1 MGIYPIPD
9 FAMDLS
15 SRSPFRIV
23 LLATGGTIEKS
34 YDAAE
39 GSLTLDVPVIDTL
52 LATLEQPD
60 VCVDL
65 RRIMSIDSLEMGEA
79 ERAEVVA
86 AARAALAEDD
96 VDAVVITH
104 GTDTLA
110 RTAETLAARLDMPS
124 RPVVLTGAMRPY
136 RVADSDAA
144 QNVAQALMA
153 ARLLAPGVYA
163 AFHGRV
169 IPAGRIV
176 KDYERLTLIESA
188 A

>member
-1 MGIYPIPD
+1 M
-9 FAMDLS
+9 FRAFNMNVS

-34 YDAAE
+34 YDATA
-39 GSLTLDVPVIDTL
+39 GALTLDRPVIETL
-52 LATLEQPD
+52 LAHLDQPD
-60 VCVDL
+60 VRIEV
-65 RRIMSIDSLEMGEA
+65 RRVMSIDSLAMGEA

-86 AARAALAEDD
+86 AARDCLAADD
-96 VDAVVITH
+96 ADAIVITH

-110 RTAETLAARLDMPS
+110 RTAEALAEALDGPGC
-124 RPVVLTGAMRPY
+124 PIVLTGAMRPY

-144 QNVAQALMA
+144 QNVAQAVMA
-153 ARLLAPGVYA
+153 ARLVVPGVYA

-176 KDYERLTLIESA
+176 KDYERLTLVEA
-188 A
+188 ET

>member
-1 MGIYPIPD
+1 MTV
-9 FAMDLS
+9 S

-34 YDAAE
+34 YDAAA
-39 GSLTLDVPVIDTL
+39 GTLTLDTPVIETL
-52 LATLEQPD
+52 LAGLDQPD
-60 VCVDL
+60 VQIEV
-65 RRIMSIDSLEMGEA
+65 RRLMSIDSLDMGEA
-79 ERAEVVA
+79 ERTEVVA
-86 AARAALAEDD
+86 AVRECLAGDD
-96 VDAVVITH
+96 MDAIVITH

-110 RTAETLAARLDMPS
+110 RTAQALAEALDGLD

-144 QNVAQALMA
+144 QNVAQAVMA
-153 ARLLAPGVYA
+153 ARLVAPSVYA

-176 KDYERLTLIESA
+176 KDYDRLTLVEA
-188 A
+188 PA

>member
-1 MGIYPIPD
+1 
-9 FAMDLS
+9 MDIS
-15 SRSPFRIV
+15 SRSPFRIM

-34 YDAAE
+34 YDASA
-39 GSLTLDVPVIDTL
+39 GALTLDVPVIDTL
-52 LATLEQPD
+52 LATLDQPD
-60 VCVDL
+60 VQVDV
-65 RRIMSIDSLEMGEA
+65 RRVMSIDSLDMGEA
-79 ERAEVVA
+79 ERAEVVT
-86 AARAALAEDD
+86 AARAALAASD

-110 RTAETLAARLDMPS
+110 QTAQALATALDTPRLPI
-124 RPVVLTGAMRPY
+124 VLTGAMRPY

-153 ARLLAPGVYA
+153 ARLLTPGVYA

-188 A
+188 T